1 MPANITKRTIISN
14 TNGTDELFNAS
25 EDYIDGTL
33 WVFESKS
40 DTTIEL
46 RQTTTVGGG
55 FFTISPAPAAGSDL
69 YLTYE
74 IEGEEGGDSLNS
86 WDSANVFALAEAIDD
101 IRLLIVS
108 MDKAIQ
114 KRLPLSDF
122 YKVIELV
129 NKRLDDYE
137 ASLLSP

>member
-1 MPANITKRTIISN
+1 MVLMNYLMHPKIILMV
-14 TNGTDELFNAS
+14 LF
-25 EDYIDGTL
+25 GC
-33 WVFESKS
+33 SKVKVIPLLNL
-40 DTTIEL
+40 DRLL
-46 RQTTTVGGG
+46 RLGGG